1 MSKQKT
7 LISQKGSDQANILFR
22 IVLYIWALAI
32 VLPLFWM
39 IYTSVK
45 ERGEFIADRFALP
58 KDIWLANY
66 YRVLTKS
73 VAESSLLRYF
83 GNTFLI
89 VAISTVLVL
98 LMVSATSYV
107 LAKYRLR
114 ILKVFEQF
122 YFVAMMIPSVLV
134 LIPLWFQLRT
144 LGRNLLGTSSAITDN
159 ILVVSLIYAVQTLP
173 AYIFL
178 LVAFIRKIDNGF
190 LEAARIDG
198 AGEWKVFTNIII
210 PQIRPTLA
218 FIALGH
224 IMNVWNEYTLART
237 FLESEK
243 NYTIS
248 VGIQSIQNALTYSF
262 DYGALFACLVLS
274 MIPILILYI
283 LFQKQIQQGTD
294 ASEGIKG

>member
-7 LISQKGSDQANILFR
+7 LISQKGSDKAKILFR

-39 IYTSVK
+39 LYTSVK

-122 YFVAMMIPSVLV
+122 YFVAMLIPSVLV

-144 LGRNLLGTSSAITDN
+144 LGRNLLGASSAITDN

-198 AGEWKVFTNIII
+198 AGEWKIFTNIII

-248 VGIQSIQNALTYSF
+248 VGIQSIQNAFTYSF